1 MGDLTT
7 ASRGLMIGS
16 GWSSV
21 AKDREISV
29 SSLALSSS
37 SSSIGTL
44 SSWTPCTICCLGGPT
59 RAASSSDMAWEKLMV
74 LVNSPSTRFCAYA
87 LTGCGA

>member
-1 MGDLTT
+1 MGDLTM

-37 SSSIGTL
+37 SSSIGTH
-44 SSWTPCTICCLGGPT
+44 SSWTPCTICCLGLT

>member
-37 SSSIGTL
+37 SSIGTH
-44 SSWTPCTICCLGGPT
+44 SSCTPCTICCLGLT

-74 LVNSPSTRFCAYA
+74 LVNSPSTRFCAYV

>member
-1 MGDLTT
+1 MWLEMGDLTT
-7 ASRGLMIGS
+7 ASRDLMIGS

-44 SSWTPCTICCLGGPT
+44 SSWTPCTICCLG
-59 RAASSSDMAWEKLMV
+59 ASSSDMAWEKLMV

>member
-21 AKDREISV
+21 AKDRDISV
-29 SSLALSSS
+29 SSLALSSP

-44 SSWTPCTICCLGGPT
+44 SSWIPCTICCFVP
-59 RAASSSDMAWEKLMV
+59 AASSSDMAWEIMV

>member
-44 SSWTPCTICCLGGPT
+44 TSCTICCLGLT

>member
-21 AKDREISV
+21 AKDRDISV

-37 SSSIGTL
+37 SSIGTL
-44 SSWTPCTICCLGGPT
+44 SSWIPCTICCFVP
-59 RAASSSDMAWEKLMV
+59 AAAAPSSSDMAWEIMV
-74 LVNSPSTRFCAYA
+74 LVNSPSTRFCAYV

>member
-44 SSWTPCTICCLGGPT
+44 SSWTPCTICCLGLT